1 MIVSEILSRIPTY
14 SVELGLD
21 LKKAEDRFKW
31 FIASI
36 LFARRISSDIAKRTF
51 KLFMEYK
58 LDNLD
63 GILNAGWNRLVDVL
77 DEGGYVRYDF
87 STASNIIE
95 ALNTLRSVYGDLEEL
110 HKHSKDSEDL
120 ERRLMKLK
128 GVGPVTINI
137 FLREL
142 RGIWVKAD
150 PKPSSIATITAQKI
164 GFNDIKSF
172 ESQLVRIG
180 IEYCKKK
187 KCIECPIKGFCSEA
201 VYRTS
206 RKSR

>member
-1 MIVSEILSRIPTY
+1 MSIPEVLSRIPTY

-21 LKKAEDRFKW
+21 LRKVEDRFKW

-36 LFARRISSDIAKRTF
+36 LFAKRISSDIAKRTF
-51 KLFMEYK
+51 KLFIEYK
-58 LDNLD
+58 LDSPDN
-63 GILNAGWNRLVDVL
+63 ILNAGWNRLVEVL

-87 STASNIIE
+87 STASNILE
-95 ALNTLRSVYGDLEEL
+95 ALNTLKNIYGNLEEL

-128 GVGPVTINI
+128 GVGPVAINI

-150 PKPSSIATITAQKI
+150 PKPSSIAIITAQKI
-164 GFNDIKSF
+164 GFSDVKSF

-180 IEYCKKK
+180 IEYCKKRR
-187 KCIECPIKGFCSEA
+187 CIECPVRSFCSEV
-201 VYRTS
+201 VYRMS
-206 RKSR
+206 GESS

>member
-1 MIVSEILSRIPTY
+1 MSIPEVLSRIPTY

-21 LKKAEDRFKW
+21 LRKAEDRFKW

-36 LFARRISSDIAKRTF
+36 LFAKRISSDIAKRTF
-51 KLFMEYK
+51 KLFIEYK
-58 LDNLD
+58 LDSPDN
-63 GILNAGWNRLVDVL
+63 ILNAGWNRLVEVL

-87 STASNIIE
+87 STASNILE
-95 ALNTLRSVYGDLEEL
+95 ALNTLRNIYGNLEEL

-128 GVGPVTINI
+128 GVGPVAINI

-150 PKPSSIATITAQKI
+150 PKPSSIAIIIAHKI
-164 GFNDIKSF
+164 GFSDVKSF

-180 IEYCKKK
+180 IEYCKKRR
-187 KCIECPIKGFCSEA
+187 CIECPVRSFCSEV
-201 VYRTS
+201 VYRVFGES
-206 RKSR
+206 S